1 MKNKLKM
8 FLRWAFWFLICF
20 VVIYLFVFFGG
31 WKLFK
36 SRNPILIE
44 VGIAI
49 PLSVF
54 VFAGNE
60 AAIELEKRVKA
71 LEERLNKLENKDL
84 KGDFNMF
91 DSTVDDVM
99 AVYEQLKDR
108 YDLVLT
114 TTSALDEGFTIDCP
128 IVVGKAHGQI
138 IELYEDGGVFV
149 LEVMDA
155 AKTNGSHWHP
165 NDVESAIDDIVKF
178 MEGKSDYKMCHFRK
192 V

>member
-138 IELYEDGGVFV
+138 IELYEDGGDFV
-149 LEVMDA
+149 LDVMDA
-155 AKTNGSHWHP
+155 AKTKGSHWHP

-178 MEGKSDYKMCHFRK
+178 MEGKSDYKMCHFRN

>member
-84 KGDFNMF
+84 KGNFNMF

-149 LEVMDA
+149 LDVMDA
-155 AKTNGSHWHP
+155 AKTKGSHWHP

-178 MEGKSDYKMCHFRK
+178 MEGKSDYKMCYFRK